1 METDFMEIYLLFA
14 LFIAFSIFWSY
25 LWVKTCKASTVR
37 RLIIHTIIFI
47 LLSLVVA
54 YLTMRLIFLPVNDNY
69 SASNIGA
76 VGILYLMFLV
86 CFGIA
91 CFLAVGITI
100 ENFINADKNKE

>member
-1 METDFMEIYLLFA
+1 MEIYLLFA
-14 LFIAFSIFWSY
+14 IFIAFSIFWSY
-25 LWVKTCKASTVR
+25 LWVKTCKVSTVK

-100 ENFINADKNKE
+100 ENFINANKNKE